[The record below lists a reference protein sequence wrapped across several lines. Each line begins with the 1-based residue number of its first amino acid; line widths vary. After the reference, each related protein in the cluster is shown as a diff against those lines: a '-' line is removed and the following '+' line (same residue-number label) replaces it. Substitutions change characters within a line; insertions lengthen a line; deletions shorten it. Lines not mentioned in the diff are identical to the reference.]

1 MEIEGIKT
9 DSKRLEEAKK
19 HIKIEEYVQA
29 KKLLDE
35 ILKNDHFNIEA
46 QCEWIRTIILY
57 FGLKKNCIDNTSTRQ
72 EESEKWNFIKEIID
86 RYDKLRKVDDNKEYE
101 KFLKDYIETILYLE
115 KEYNQ
120 ILEDEKKCIILS
132 NKIND
137 FIKQTNTTDNSFNYA
152 VNSLINFF
160 NINDMNKYIRYS
172 PSQGY
177 ETLIYRLEKVE
188 LFRNG
193 SMQITYVKDRGEH
206 FEDISYYPE
215 RVNKYAKTNKM
226 LLSMNELEN
235 LVNKYIDLLSKDV
248 SKIKKKAKF
257 KENMSTVMAF
267 GYFIGIALVI
277 YFIGK
282 YIFSGV

>member
-1 MEIEGIKT
+1 MEIDGIKT

-46 QCEWIRTIILY
+46 QCEWIKTLILY
-57 FGLKKNCIDNTSTRQ
+57 FDLKKNGIDNTSTRQ

-86 RYDKLRKVDDNKEYE
+86 RYNKLKKIDDNKEYE
-101 KFLKDYIETILYLE
+101 QFLNEYIDTILYLE

-120 ILEDEKKCIILS
+120 ILEDEQKCKILS
-132 NKIND
+132 DKINN
-137 FIKQTNTTDNSFNYA
+137 FIKETNTKDNSFNYA
-152 VNSLINFF
+152 VNSLSNFF
-160 NINDMNKYIRYS
+160 NSNDINRYIRYA
-172 PSQGY
+172 PAQGC
-177 ETLIYRLEKVE
+177 ENLIYRLEKVE

-193 SMQITYVKDRGEH
+193 SMQITYVKDRSEH
-206 FEDISYYPE
+206 FEDISFYPE
-215 RVNKYAKTNKM
+215 RVTKYAKTNQM

-235 LVNKYIDLLSKDV
+235 LVNKYLDLLSKDV

-257 KENMSTVMAF
+257 KENMTTVMSFA
-267 GYFIGIALVI
+267 YFAGIALVI